1 MTMLSRTA
9 DNLFWMCRH
18 VERAENTARMLDV
31 NLQMS
36 LLPQDA
42 ATRERSWRAVMRIS
56 ELQPLFDRRYPE
68 GAARDVLRFMVRDSD
83 NPSSIYAC
91 LRAARENARAVRGSL
106 TTEVWETYNTTW
118 LELLR
123 HLHLELPERNPGEFF
138 EWVKFRSHVARGV
151 TLGTM
156 LEDEALHFM
165 RLGMH
170 LERADNTARMLDM
183 KFHEYDDLND
193 AVPDDEAG
201 GVADDISG
209 SASSGVADDISGSA
223 SSSVADDISGG
234 VSSSVSDDVSPQTE
248 FYRWAAILGSVS
260 GLEVYRKVYRDVI
273 TPDRVAELLILRPDM
288 PRSLLSSVRAV
299 SENLERV
306 SNGRSAETERRAG
319 RLCAEL
325 RYGNVEDIM
334 AGGLHGFL
342 EQFLDRIND
351 LGNRISQD
359 FLLPLSA

>member
-1 MTMLSRTA
+1 MLSRTA
-9 DNLFWMCRH
+9 DNLFWMCRYI
-18 VERAENTARMLDV
+18 ERAENTARMLDV
-31 NLQMS
+31 SLQMS

-56 ELQPLFDRRYPE
+56 ELEPLFDKRYPDSS
-68 GAARDVLRFMVRDSD
+68 ARDVLRFMVRDPD

-151 TLGTM
+151 ALGTM
-156 LEDEALHFM
+156 LEDEALCFM

-170 LERADNTARMLDM
+170 LERADNTARMLDV
-183 KFHEYDDLND
+183 KFHEYDDMKEAARSD
-193 AVPDDEAG
+193 ALRQ
-201 GVADDISG
+201 
-209 SASSGVADDISGSA
+209 ASVQS
-223 SSSVADDISGG
+223 
-234 VSSSVSDDVSPQTE
+234 E

-260 GLEVYRKVYRDVI
+260 GLEVYRKIYRDVV
-273 TPDRVAELLILRPDM
+273 TPDRVAELLILHGDM
-288 PRSLLSSVRAV
+288 PRSLHSSVRAL
-299 SENLERV
+299 SDNLGQV
-306 SNGRSAETERRAG
+306 SNARSAETERRAG
-319 RLCAEL
+319 MLCSEL
-325 RYGNVEDIM
+325 KYGKVEDIM
-334 AGGLHGFL
+334 AGGLHRYL

-351 LGNRISQD
+351 LGDRISQD